1 MSKALVLVGYMRRSA
16 DDHTHPAQQRYILLE
31 CVAAAAFVEVEVG
44 AEVEDFIVNYRWC
57 RIFRLFKFVVCIGS
71 SVRCS

>member
-31 CVAAAAFVEVEVG
+31 CVAAAAAMLKLRLGLRSRISSSTTGG
-44 AEVEDFIVNYRWC
+44 AV
-57 RIFRLFKFVVCIGS
+57 S
-71 SVRCS
+71 SGCSNL